1 MPFNPKL
8 QRRGFT
14 LIELLTVIS
23 IIALMSGMF
32 LVAYRG
38 AAQESNIQKTRS
50 TIQKISEVLNARMDE
65 YASYPMSLR
74 LPNGSPLPADLVSWN
89 ANVDTTAVLRER
101 ARLLALRDI
110 IRMEMP
116 DHPDD
121 IKYTYFWRAG
131 RSGTDFNTLLEL
143 NLPGAF
149 PTGLGDSSVASAP
162 GYVVRNSLTS
172 RAKSIMT
179 KLSMLEN
186 PSAPNNTV
194 RVPLVILP
202 PTGAIPPPPPI
213 PWDKTNANAEL
224 LFIIVE
230 GSDLNG
236 SHATE
241 LFGKSEVGDTDNDGL
256 NEFIDA
262 FGIPIRWIRWPA
274 GAEGATRYYPDMLDP
289 ANFFGTTLLVNSE
302 PYDRLGADPGWGT
315 TRPPS
320 LGLSPLVVSA
330 GPDEKFGIRF
340 RELDRYAPPAV
351 PPPPAGVWQG
361 LPSYSCAEAPFDPD
375 PNPVNARTGYGLRSF
390 TDPWFPRNRTVQ
402 FSRAGEILPRPPQVL
417 NAYDVEN
424 SFPIDTAP
432 VSGDR
437 SDDNISNFDGTG
449 VSI

>member
-1 MPFNPKL
+1 MPFNSKS

-38 AAQESNIQKTRS
+38 AAQESNIQKTRW

-65 YASYPMSLR
+65 YASYPMALR

-121 IKYTYFWRAG
+121 IKYTTFWQAG
-131 RSGTDFNTLLEL
+131 QTGAVFNTFLEL
-143 NLPGAF
+143 NLPGSF
-149 PTGLGDSSVASAP
+149 PTGLGPTLVASNP
-162 GYVVRNSLTS
+162 GHVIKNALTS
-172 RAKSIMT
+172 RTKSIMT
-179 KLSMLEN
+179 KLSMIDPAN
-186 PSAPNNTV
+186 SF
-194 RVPLVILP
+194 RVPLTSPALP
-202 PTGAIPPPPPI
+202 ENGT
-213 PWDKTNANAEL
+213 PWDKSNANAEL

-289 ANFFGTTLLVNSE
+289 AIVSGTTLLINSE
-302 PYDRLGADPGWGT
+302 PYDRLGSDPGWRT
-315 TRPPS
+315 TTPPGV
-320 LGLSPLVVSA
+320 GLSPLVVSG

-340 RELDRYAPPAV
+340 RELDRYSPPATPPV
-351 PPPPAGVWQG
+351 PVGPWQG
-361 LPSYSCAEAPFDPD
+361 RPSYSCAEAPFS
-375 PNPVNARTGYGLRSF
+375 GSSYGLGIF
-390 TDPWFPRNRTVQ
+390 TDPWYPR
-402 FSRAGEILPRPPQVL
+402 RA
-417 NAYDVEN
+417 
-424 SFPIDTAP
+424 T
-432 VSGDR
+432 VSGVRLGEAVSGAASDLENGEAVNGNN